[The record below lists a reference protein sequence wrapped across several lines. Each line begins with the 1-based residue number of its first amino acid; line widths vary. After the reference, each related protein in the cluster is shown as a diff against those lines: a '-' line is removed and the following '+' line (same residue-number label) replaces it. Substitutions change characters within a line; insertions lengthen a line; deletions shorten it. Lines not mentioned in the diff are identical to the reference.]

1 MFFYGGVLDFAD
13 LGEAVDD
20 MGDFFAEVF
29 LEYLD
34 SGQCVLYD
42 VVEQSTGDTNDI
54 QFPIC
59 EDVGDLEGM
68 HEVRLARPSDLPA
81 MLAGGEDIST
91 TEQIKVSIRL
101 IAPYLLEY
109 VFKTDHDLYV

>member
-1 MFFYGGVLDFAD
+1 MFFHGGVLDLAD
-13 LGEAVDD
+13 LSEAVDD

-34 SGQCVLYD
+34 SGQRVFYD
-42 VVEQSTGDTNDI
+42 VVKKSAGDTNDI
-54 QFPIC
+54 QFPVC

-81 MLAGGEDIST
+81 MLAGGEDVCT

-109 VFKTDHDLYV
+109 VFKSDHDLYV